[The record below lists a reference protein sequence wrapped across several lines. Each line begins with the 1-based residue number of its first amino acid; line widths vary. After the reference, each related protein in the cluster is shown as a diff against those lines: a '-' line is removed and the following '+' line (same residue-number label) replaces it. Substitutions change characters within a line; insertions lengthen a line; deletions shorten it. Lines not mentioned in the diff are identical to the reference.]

1 MWTCP
6 NCGRTFKRKDQQ
18 HTCTLISKDSLFA
31 KRPPGLKTLYEKI
44 VKQVEKFGNYREETV
59 NPDVIFF
66 KTKSTFLAVKV
77 KKDHL
82 DIEFFLDHLEDT
94 PPVSKYLQTSK
105 YRVAHVV
112 PVDRVEEINEQL
124 ISWIKNSYL
133 PFQNETVSCR
143 SSL

>member
-6 NCGRTFKRKDQQ
+6 KCGRSFKRKDQQ
-18 HTCTLISKDSLFA
+18 HTCRLISKESLFA
-31 KRPPGLKTLYEKI
+31 KRPPELKSLYRKI
-44 VKQVEKFGNYREETV
+44 VKEVKKLGQHREEAV

-82 DIEFFLDHLEDT
+82 DVEFFLDHLEDV

-105 YRVAHVV
+105 HRVAHVV
-112 PVDRVEEINEQL
+112 PIDGQEQINEQL
-124 ISWIKNSYL
+124 MQWIKSSYEL
-133 PFQNETVSCR
+133 VSK
-143 SSL
+143 